1 MRVGSEN
8 FSTPREVFSSPEG
21 WPLDIIVWHD
31 GKILLLDQTRLPEEE
46 VYLEIADVADLAA
59 AIREMRIR
67 GAPALGVAAAYG
79 LALAAITSPANGRDG
94 LLADLRQ
101 AAGTLAATRPTAVN
115 LAWALRRVLAAVEQA
130 GDAEAARQAA
140 LAEARRIHHEGLE
153 ADRRLSE
160 LGADLIPDGSAVLT
174 HCNTG
179 PLATAGYGTALG
191 ILRAAHEQGKRF
203 RVYATETRPLLQGAR
218 LTAWE
223 LLRYGIPAT
232 LIVDSAAGGLLRR
245 GIVACVVVGAD
256 RIAASGDVA
265 NKVGTYG
272 LAVLAQENGVPF
284 YVAAPSSTVDLSL
297 ASGDDI
303 PIEER
308 APEEVTTFAGRRVAA
323 EGIAVAN
330 PAFDVTPHRYVTA
343 IVTERGIAR
352 EPYAQSLAALVEA
365 VGVPR

>member
-8 FSTPREVFSSPEG
+8 FSTPREVFCCPKG
-21 WPLDIIVWHD
+21 WPLEIIAWHD
-31 GKILLLDQTRLPEEE
+31 GKIRLLDQTRLPEEE
-46 VYLEIADVADLAA
+46 VYLEMKDVAGLAA

-79 LALAAITSPANGRDG
+79 LALAAIASPANGCDG
-94 LLADLRQ
+94 LLADLRR

-115 LAWALRRVLAAVEQA
+115 LAWALRRVLAAAEAVP
-130 GDAEAARQAA
+130 DAEAARQAV

-160 LGADLIPDGSAVLT
+160 LGAEVIPDGAAVLT

-179 PLATAGYGTALG
+179 ALATAGYGTALG
-191 ILRAAHEQGKRF
+191 ILRAAHEQGKRI

-223 LLRYGIPAT
+223 LLRDGIPAT

-256 RIAASGDVA
+256 RIAANGDVA

-272 LAVLAQENGVPF
+272 LAVVAHENGVPF

-297 ASGDDI
+297 SSGDDI

-308 APEEVTTFAGRRVAA
+308 APEEVTAFAGQRVAA
-323 EGIAVAN
+323 EGITVAN
-330 PAFDVTPHRYVTA
+330 PAFDVTPHRYLTA
-343 IVTERGIAR
+343 IITERGVAR
-352 EPYAQSLAALVEA
+352 EPYAQSLAALVGA
-365 VGVPR
+365 VEVPR